1 MLQCTQG
8 RQLVYYNVQKGDN
21 MLQFKQ
27 ERKLVYYNVQGGD
40 NEYVTMYKGRQYAY
54 TWVTTGLESLCG

>member
-1 MLQCTQG
+1 LG

-21 MLQFKQ
+21 MLQFTQ

-40 NEYVTMYKGRQYAY
+40 NEYVTMYKGRQYVTMY
-54 TWVTTGLESLCG
+54 TGKTSIML